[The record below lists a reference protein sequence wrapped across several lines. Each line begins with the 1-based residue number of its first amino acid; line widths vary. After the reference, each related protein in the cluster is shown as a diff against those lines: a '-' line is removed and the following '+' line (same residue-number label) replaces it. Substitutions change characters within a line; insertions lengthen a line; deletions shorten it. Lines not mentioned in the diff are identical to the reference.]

1 MYLDDIHGYVVL
13 GTKSFMFKGTA
24 LSEMLNYKH
33 TYDFNGDGSGKSDL
47 NIDFADWEGQSIYK
61 IKYFSK
67 LFIFFEEIFKGSKLF
82 SSLEVYGQEGL
93 DGLFENPKDIESFQH
108 IYNHLRYIKYS
119 REIATYLQLDI
130 KYTSDVTYTYEHL
143 QRVYDIYK
151 TIKGLNKWT
160 ESDQTTNAKTTFSV
174 ENAKEFSK
182 LIMRSEPCEIRVTNE
197 EREEIELFGTH
208 ITLPTKVFL
217 IQNVIP
223 KIINKVKQVIE
234 NGDSIDVEYV
244 PSTNYSCSILYEKI
258 EDQLCESEVK

>member
-1 MYLDDIHGYVVL
+1 M
-13 GTKSFMFKGTA
+13 
-24 LSEMLNYKH
+24 
-33 TYDFNGDGSGKSDL
+33 
-47 NIDFADWEGQSIYK
+47 
-61 IKYFSK
+61 
-67 LFIFFEEIFKGSKLF
+67 
-82 SSLEVYGQEGL
+82 
-93 DGLFENPKDIESFQH
+93 
-108 IYNHLRYIKYS
+108 
-119 REIATYLQLDI
+119 QLDI
-130 KYTSDVTYTYEHL
+130 NYTSDVTYTYEHL

-182 LIMRSEPCEIRVTNE
+182 LIMRSEPCEIRITNE